1 MPDDKPQRPLRP
13 DEEEAL
19 ARFHNGDT
27 LDNIPVVRLPARRA
41 RWWPWAAVV
50 VGVGVLGGLVGAGV
64 ALFQGRGSEV
74 EVQAGP
80 GGSAS
85 PSQSFGED
93 RGSSSPSP
101 SSSAVASEAPPSVL
115 AEPSSGGLEQVRVIQ
130 TPPTGGDPGAS
141 YCLVYTGSA
150 SGPEREAILLMNA
163 PGYQCHDLLPFDPTG
178 LTPAFTTDAALCA
191 APSRAAVV
199 NFAEVGGWEG
209 ELMYTCL
216 TRHSGA

>member
-27 LDNIPVVRLPARRA
+27 LDNIPVVRLPTRRA
-41 RWWPWAAVV
+41 RWWPLVAVV
-50 VGVGVLGGLVGAGV
+50 AGVGVVGGLVGAGV
-64 ALFQGRGSEV
+64 ALFQGRGA
-74 EVQAGP
+74 QAQGGP
-80 GGSAS
+80 GVSAS
-85 PSQSFGED
+85 PSGSFGGNGE
-93 RGSSSPSP
+93 SSSPS
-101 SSSAVASEAPPSVL
+101 AAASEAPPSVL
-115 AEPSSGGLEQVRVIQ
+115 AEPSPSGPEQVRVIQ

-178 LTPAFTTDAALCA
+178 LTPAFTTDAPLCE